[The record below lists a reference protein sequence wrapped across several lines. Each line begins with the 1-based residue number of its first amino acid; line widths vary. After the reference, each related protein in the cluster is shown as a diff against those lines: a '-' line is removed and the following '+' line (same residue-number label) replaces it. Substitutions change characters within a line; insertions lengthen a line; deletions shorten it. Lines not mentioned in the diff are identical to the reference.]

1 MSNLTWS
8 WGVPSAVLEVW
19 VRGALPVWREL
30 AIEGA
35 SGVWGKKEQSCME
48 CIPDVLWAYPP
59 AGTQC
64 CDLDTGGSVSTTLF
78 LWLVFRDYAP
88 WRSRWLCSTWA
99 GHGPGQVT
107 AGRICQQ
114 CRKPRAWLFYDP
126 GAPTHQEAVGLSA
139 VAVGIKGGGAWW
151 PASLSG
157 KVIPFLLAGSLWWHL
172 WDHFSLPGGQAL
184 GLALLLLSKAT
195 GLPGFFPL

>member
-1 MSNLTWS
+1 
-8 WGVPSAVLEVW
+8 
-19 VRGALPVWREL
+19 
-30 AIEGA
+30 
-35 SGVWGKKEQSCME
+35 ME

-59 AGTQC
+59 TGTQC
-64 CDLDTGGSVSTTLF
+64 CDLDTGGSVSATLF

-126 GAPTHQEAVGLSA
+126 GAPTHRKLWVSVQWQWAWKEGAPGDQRPCRERSSLFCLKVAYDGIFGIISPSQEAKPWALPFCYSA
-139 VAVGIKGGGAWW
+139 RPLVFLVSSHCRIFSSLCPKGALIRS
-151 PASLSG
+151 AMLRCH
-157 KVIPFLLAGSLWWHL
+157 LLHRDKQKSM
-172 WDHFSLPGGQAL
+172 
-184 GLALLLLSKAT
+184 T
-195 GLPGFFPL
+195 